1 MKLQEVTGLKGT
13 VYENGYKVL
22 KEKGLVIIWMS
33 VGNSYFDKEK
43 IQELVE
49 YAQTFFSAIKI
60 LIPYEPAIHTYM
72 ALGYNQTKASSKAR
86 LGSNRLK
93 NHSQKVIGTNT
104 KVEIVNWSK
113 RIANNT
119 FYQNNLNLIS
129 ELYRVNQEFQTDAE
143 EATKKVLMKKS
154 DRAISEKD
162 IKIGTKYL
170 LEELAFVLSSP
181 DIFEVQS
188 TVYMYHRNWPIYEKL
203 VNGEYD
209 NKPRNNLGFLLVNE
223 K

>member
-1 MKLQEVTGLKGT
+1 
-13 VYENGYKVL
+13 
-22 KEKGLVIIWMS
+22 
-33 VGNSYFDKEK
+33 
-43 IQELVE
+43 
-49 YAQTFFSAIKI
+49 
-60 LIPYEPAIHTYM
+60 M
-72 ALGYNQTKASSKAR
+72 ALGYDQTKASSKAR

-93 NHSQKVIGTNT
+93 NHSQKIIGTNT

-113 RIANNT
+113 RIANNP

-154 DRAISEKD
+154 DRAISEED